1 MITLIQAANP
11 ASFQAELDGM
21 HRLRA
26 EIFHTRMGWPVTV
39 HEGRERDAFD
49 DLNPLYIVGTT
60 AAGDV
65 VSSAR
70 LLPTTGPNMLADV
83 FSTLLP
89 DGIPMRS
96 PHIWE
101 SSRFSVLT
109 NLSEQRSD
117 LLIHYRTAEL
127 LCGIIEVG
135 LMAGLDYIVS
145 VVDVSVERVLRRA
158 GCPCERLGSPGRIGR
173 SLAIAG
179 MFPMTEQL
187 LAGVRVAGGISGSVL
202 NPDSHQM
209 LTLAA

>member
-1 MITLIQAANP
+1 MITLIQASNA
-11 ASFQAELDGM
+11 AWHRAELDGM

-26 EIFHTRMGWPVTV
+26 DIFHTRMGWPVTV
-39 HEGRERDAFD
+39 EEGRERDTFD
-49 DLNPLYIVGTT
+49 DLNPLYIVGTNPL
-60 AAGDV
+60 GEV

-70 LLPTTGPNMLADV
+70 LLPTTGPNMVADV
-83 FSTLLP
+83 FSSLLP
-89 DGIPMRS
+89 DGIAVRS
-96 PHIWE
+96 PLIWE

-109 NLSEQRSD
+109 QISEKRSD
-117 LLIHYRTAEL
+117 LLIHNRTAEL

-135 LMAGLDYIVS
+135 LVAGLDYIVS

-187 LAGVRVAGGISGSVL
+187 LASVRSAGGITGSVL
-202 NPDSHQM
+202 DPDAHHAV
-209 LTLAA
+209 TLAA